1 MSPPRIRPPK
11 SASRDPVQSS
21 ALAHQP
27 ALLGAFTR
35 LYGTLWSHGV
45 LDLPTKEMTR
55 LRNARITDCSFCRNV
70 RFAGARDAGLSE
82 EIVGEIRDGYGQSA
96 ALTPRQKAA
105 LRFTDAFLRDPARDD
120 AELRAEVAAHF
131 TPEEIVELAAGVALF
146 MGFSKIAVALGQA
159 PREMP
164 VMVLPTPDHEPSAP
178 GSGQVPESR
187 SR

>member
-1 MSPPRIRPPK
+1 VAPRIRPPK
-11 SASRDPVQSS
+11 SQSRDPVQNS

-27 ALLGAFTR
+27 ALLAAFTR

-70 RFAGARDAGLSE
+70 RFEGARRDGLSE
-82 EIVGEIRDGYGQSA
+82 DLVDEIQDGYARSE
-96 ALTPRQKAA
+96 ALTPRQKVA
-105 LRFTDAFLRDPARDD
+105 LRFTDAFLRDPASDD
-120 AELRAEVAAHF
+120 AALRAELLAHF

-159 PREMP
+159 PANMP
-164 VMVLPTPDHEPSAP
+164 VTVLPTPDH
-178 GSGQVPESR
+178 
-187 SR
+187 

>member
-1 MSPPRIRPPK
+1 VPRIQPPK
-11 SASRDPVQSS
+11 TDSRDPVQSS

-27 ALLGAFTR
+27 ALLAAFTR

-55 LRNARITDCSFCRNV
+55 LRNARITDCSFCRSV

-82 EIVGEIRDGYGQSA
+82 DLVGEIRDGYAQSE
-96 ALTPRQKAA
+96 ALAPRQKAA
-105 LRFTDAFLRDPARDD
+105 LRFTDAFLRDPGGDHAALRH
-120 AELRAEVAAHF
+120 ELREHF

-164 VMVLPTPDHEPSAP
+164 VTVMPTPDH
-178 GSGQVPESR
+178 
-187 SR
+187 